1 VNLSE
6 LETSTTRKRSPT
18 GLIRVFDYLD
28 YREFL
33 KDVYHRNKALDAKF
47 SCRYIAAKVGF
58 KSASYFTQVLHGR
71 TDMTPAMAL
80 RFAEFLKLERR
91 EAEYLEL
98 LVLYARSRSATE
110 RRCYLE
116 QLAAFRESKAHLVPP
131 EHYEFYECWHHTAI
145 RELLHIEPFTGD
157 HAALARR
164 VRPAISVAKAR
175 ESIELLV
182 RLGMARR
189 EDDRV
194 VRSSG
199 ASTTTGEAVRAVQVD
214 QFHLACLD
222 LAKSTI
228 DEMPREE
235 RNLSTLTMTLSNEA
249 IQRVNQE
256 IGEFRR
262 RILAIAEADSQESE
276 VYHMGIQFFPM
287 TRKVMP

>member
-1 VNLSE
+1 M
-6 LETSTTRKRSPT
+6 
-18 GLIRVFDYLD
+18 IRVFDYLD

-91 EAEYLEL
+91 ESEYLEL

-145 RELLHIEPFTGD
+145 RELLHIEPFAGD

-164 VRPAISVAKAR
+164 LRPAISVAKAR

-189 EDDRV
+189 EGDLV

-199 ASTTTGEAVRAVQVD
+199 TSTTTGEAVRAVQVD

-235 RNLSTLTMTLSNEA
+235 RNLSTLTMTLSAEA
-249 IQRVNQE
+249 IQQVNQE

-262 RILAIAEADSQESE
+262 RILAIAEADSQETE

>member
-1 VNLSE
+1 
-6 LETSTTRKRSPT
+6 
-18 GLIRVFDYLD
+18 
-28 YREFL
+28 
-33 KDVYHRNKALDAKF
+33 
-47 SCRYIAAKVGF
+47 
-58 KSASYFTQVLHGR
+58 
-71 TDMTPAMAL
+71 
-80 RFAEFLKLERR
+80 
-91 EAEYLEL
+91 
-98 LVLYARSRSATE
+98 
-110 RRCYLE
+110 
-116 QLAAFRESKAHLVPP
+116 
-131 EHYEFYECWHHTAI
+131 
-145 RELLHIEPFTGD
+145 
-157 HAALARR
+157 

-235 RNLSTLTMTLSNEA
+235 RNLSTLTMTLSSEA

-262 RILAIAEADSQESE
+262 RILAIAESDSQESE

>member
-1 VNLSE
+1 MNLSE
-6 LETSTTRKRSPT
+6 LETSTTRKRSAT

-91 EAEYLEL
+91 ESEYLEL

-145 RELLHIEPFTGD
+145 RELLHIEPFAGD
-157 HAALARR
+157 FAALSRR
-164 VRPAISVAKAR
+164 LRPAISVAKAR

-189 EDDRV
+189 ESDLV

-199 ASTTTGEAVRAVQVD
+199 TSTTTGEAVRAVQVD

-235 RNLSTLTMTLSNEA
+235 RNLSTLTMTLSAEA

-262 RILAIAEADSQESE
+262 RILAIAEADSQETE

-287 TRKVMP
+287 TRKVTP